1 MEIRGPSTQKPVSLA
16 VRNLIKTLIFQGL
29 QLSFFVLFIMCNMR
43 KENRRSGP
51 ALCALDWL
59 RDSGIAAE
67 RDLHDFPES
76 VPETDQAV

>member
-1 MEIRGPSTQKPVSLA
+1 MLLRPKLGHK
-16 VRNLIKTLIFQGL
+16 KTLIFQGL